1 MAAFR
6 RPTEAPVRSQFYRC
20 PRSIVTVVTNQAT
33 TGATEEGAQIKS
45 EAEWLKAVLKVRSL
59 LAVASSSPYEEETS
73 AYQTKAQR
81 MADDFGIRSEL
92 LEFPEAPLEVVIVG
106 AELRRIYRKMI
117 VAEDMSEGGN
127 ESKSAEWAALI
138 LEYDK
143 ALEVAAYMLDVPVP
157 RLPDGYKRRFRPE
170 DQAHIEDLM
179 AAAGYDI
186 RGDGGWRQA
195 VPMG

>member
-1 MAAFR
+1 M
-6 RPTEAPVRSQFYRC
+6 TD
-20 PRSIVTVVTNQAT
+20 VTNVTDEAT
-33 TGATEEGAQIKS
+33 AGATEEGAQIKS

-59 LAVASSSPYEEETS
+59 LAVASSSPYEEETT
-73 AYQTKAQR
+73 AYNNKANR
-81 MADDFGIRSEL
+81 MADEFGIRPEL

-106 AELRRIYRKMI
+106 AELRRIYRKMLDH
-117 VAEDMSEGGN
+117 EDQPEDR
-127 ESKSAEWAALI
+127 ETKSAEWAALI

-170 DQAHIEDLM
+170 DQVHIEDLM

-195 VPMG
+195 VPMD

>member
-1 MAAFR
+1 M
-6 RPTEAPVRSQFYRC
+6 
-20 PRSIVTVVTNQAT
+20 TNHAT

-59 LAVASSSPYEEETS
+59 LAVASSSPYEEETA
-73 AYQTKAQR
+73 AYNNKAGR
-81 MADDFGIRSEL
+81 MASEFGIKAEL

-106 AELRRIYRKMI
+106 SELRRLYRKM
-117 VAEDMSEGGN
+117 VAHEDFLEN
-127 ESKSAEWAALI
+127 HETKSAEWAQLI
-138 LEYDK
+138 LDYDK

-179 AAAGYDI
+179 SAAGYDV

-195 VPMG
+195 VPLD

>member
-1 MAAFR
+1 M
-6 RPTEAPVRSQFYRC
+6 TS
-20 PRSIVTVVTNQAT
+20 VTDQAT
-33 TGATEEGAQIKS
+33 TTNHATGNHATGATEEGAQIKS

-59 LAVASSSPYEEETS
+59 LAVASSSPYEEEKA
-73 AYQTKAQR
+73 AYNNKAGR
-81 MADDFGIRSEL
+81 MATEFGIRPEL

-106 AELRRIYRKMI
+106 AELRRLYRKMI
-117 VAEDMSEGGN
+117 AYEADPEN
-127 ESKSAEWAALI
+127 RETKTAEWAGMI

-195 VPMG
+195 VPLD